1 MYCRPV
7 PQAFVVKEALL
18 AGSDR
23 REVTKPARSLA
34 SLVKE
39 AQGRLETAQEQGNWH
54 LVCLFGCFYDF
65 ISVYPI
71 VFVRK
76 KKKRVFLLRTRI
88 SNCMLAMHVAVWYQS
103 CYYKIAASD
112 SAIVFGT
119 AKALPLSQNISIF

>member
-39 AQGRLETAQEQGNWH
+39 AQGRLETAQEQGN
-54 LVCLFGCFYDF
+54 
-65 ISVYPI
+65 
-71 VFVRK
+71 
-76 KKKRVFLLRTRI
+76 
-88 SNCMLAMHVAVWYQS
+88 
-103 CYYKIAASD
+103 
-112 SAIVFGT
+112 
-119 AKALPLSQNISIF
+119 